1 MVVFGEGSWIQWFW
15 TPFEQRIVG
24 DREKRPRRSENVWR
38 VGGDNATLLALH
50 SFTSWWSHNNM
61 VGTTGS
67 FRVRS
72 HSYKVV
78 ALPAAVKRFHFAVRK
93 KQTEGNVTFEFLSQ
107 AMHLNNV
114 RLTSL
119 WKPWQAS
126 EPTNGHWQYYSVLRS
141 PTSSF
146 TTPYL
151 VRSCRELSSPV
162 LFCLNK
168 KTFKIH
174 TSRKTT
180 KKNDYPG
187 IHEVCFRYRK
197 NIGKYRKISGNI
209 GGQKQNKISG
219 KYRMNYA
226 RVLFELSRVFG
237 ANPNIGLL
245 PGKISESKT
254 KYRDSGKT
262 SIFVFG
268 WFCAT
273 PA

>member
-1 MVVFGEGSWIQWFW
+1 M
-15 TPFEQRIVG
+15 R
-24 DREKRPRRSENVWR
+24 
-38 VGGDNATLLALH
+38 
-50 SFTSWWSHNNM
+50 
-61 VGTTGS
+61 
-67 FRVRS
+67 
-72 HSYKVV
+72 
-78 ALPAAVKRFHFAVRK
+78 ALPAAAVKRFHFAVRK

-126 EPTNGHWQYYSVLRS
+126 EPTNGHWQYYSVLLS

-209 GGQKQNKISG
+209 GAQKQNKISEKYRKNIGKISDQISGKYRKNIGKISG

-226 RVLFELSRVFG
+226 RLLFELSRVFG

-273 PA
+273 PRPTADPLSFRWWSTTAYCCDLLNLCISSHRS